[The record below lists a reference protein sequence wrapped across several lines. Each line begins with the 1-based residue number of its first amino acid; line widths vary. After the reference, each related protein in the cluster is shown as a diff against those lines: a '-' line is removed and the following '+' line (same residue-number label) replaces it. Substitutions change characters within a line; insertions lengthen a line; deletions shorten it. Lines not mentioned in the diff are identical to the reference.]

1 METFAIKKK
10 EAEPQKPVIVQKAP
24 DSISGTEI
32 PALDRRTQ
40 YVDPLVF
47 GNEGNDNHLR
57 LLFTEI
63 AEQDS
68 ISDIIIIPG
77 YPVLVKKKR
86 RGLKS
91 ITYRIMQQHECEYIA
106 RKLTGNKTFLINI
119 SEGKCLSGQAKM
131 LDGNI
136 VSDEDYEKRA
146 KQFAE
151 SKRRR
156 FRYEITG
163 CASAINENSF
173 SVILRPLADEP
184 TPYYELG
191 MTKELVLDCIVPN
204 GIVIISGATGEGK
217 STTLA
222 AIYRYI
228 SEEDTLIKGILLTH
242 EDPIEINYDSI
253 NRRSKHSVVIQSS
266 IGPGQNIL
274 TFHDANRSAMRR
286 SPDAVMV
293 GELRDFSTVD
303 AAIELSNTGHPAFA
317 TTHASNVPAILPRLI
332 SLFPESIQQQK
343 ALELADTIRI
353 LISQKLIEDVNGKM
367 FAVREILKFTPAL
380 RDYLKKNAKNPDDM
394 VRKIKMII
402 RYGKFGAISFEAQG
416 KQLLAE
422 GKINLASY
430 RHLVEESEEL
440 SKEEIEELD
449 SY

>member
-10 EAEPQKPVIVQKAP
+10 EAELQKPVIVQKAP
-24 DSISGTEI
+24 ESILGTEI

-86 RGLKS
+86 RGLKA
-91 ITYRIMQQHECEYIA
+91 ITYRIMQRHECEYLA
-106 RKLTGNKTFLINI
+106 RKLTGNNTFLINI

-136 VSDEDYEKRA
+136 VNDEDYEKQA

-163 CASAINENSF
+163 CASAIHENSF

-184 TPYYELG
+184 TPYYKLG
-191 MTKELVLDCIVPN
+191 MSKEFVLDCIIPS

-228 SEEDTLIKGILLTH
+228 LEEDTLIKGILLTH
-242 EDPIEINYDSI
+242 EDPIEINYDKVK
-253 NRRSKHSVVIQSS
+253 SKHSAVIQSS

-286 SPDAVMV
+286 SPDAIMV
-293 GELRDFSTVD
+293 GELRDYSTVD
-303 AAIELSNTGHPAFA
+303 AAIELSNTGHPAYA

-343 ALELADTIRI
+343 ALELADTIRM
-353 LISQKLIEDVNGKM
+353 LISQKLIEDVNGNM
-367 FAVREILKFTPAL
+367 FAVRESLKFTPAL
-380 RDYLKKNAKNPDDM
+380 RDYLKKKAKNPDDM
-394 VRKIKMII
+394 VRKIKMIV
-402 RYGKFGAISFEAQG
+402 RHGKFGSVSFEAQG